1 VSARITAAVASC
13 LLGAACTTATRPPAS
28 GDGDLVGL
36 KAIVYPVPPGGAEW
50 YAQFLGEPARNPVLG
65 ETAFTVGDVMLA
77 LESQAAPGATLPV
90 WEVAGIDAVFT
101 RLLALGA
108 EPVTGIQ
115 EIGDARVAVLR
126 DPFGNLIGLME
137 GGALQ
142 QR

>member
-1 VSARITAAVASC
+1 MLGVACGTA
-13 LLGAACTTATRPPAS
+13 GRTPAS
-28 GDGDLVGL
+28 GELLGL
-36 KAIVYPVPPGGAEW
+36 KAIVYAVPAGAGAAEW
-50 YAQFLGEPARNPVLG
+50 YARLLGEPASNPVAG
-65 ETAFTVGDVMLA
+65 EIGFTVGDVLLA
-77 LESQAAPGATLPV
+77 LDSQSPPGATLPV

-115 EIGDARVAVLR
+115 EIGAARVAVVR

-137 GGALQ
+137 NGALQ